1 MAHNKNTDHNF
12 LQEQEDLW
20 VGKSACHSLIS
31 EKNCWSSSEFIL
43 PGVSHQVSA
52 QKDIWF

>member
-12 LQEQEDLW
+12 LQEQENLW

-31 EKNCWSSSEFIL
+31 EKNCWGSSEFIL